1 MQLHENQQ
9 KGKRG
14 ETAVALKFLEIG
26 WGTIVDKSEDLGTD
40 LVLQVRDSRRFDLG
54 LFLGVQVKAGDSP
67 FKAPEYEEDGT
78 LIGWWYAESRTDHF
92 DYWSAHSVP
101 HLLVLH
107 SLESNTSYWVHVTA
121 SSIVSTGN
129 GCKIRV
135 PATQTVDAEHRDQL
149 LAVALTQRQ
158 AYELEG
164 SAIEGEAREVPAG
177 HQLRHALIAPRLI
190 APHRNSGFREE
201 LDAVQAVALLAQ
213 GRFRDLKR
221 FANEHPSVP
230 DPESTDLGPDW
241 TWPFVSA
248 IWDWAMTDSV
258 DPLRAAFNSATAKG
272 NKVASGIFLSCAL
285 RRMEQHAEALSV
297 LDKLAEIDG
306 LEPADYGWAL
316 VQRARTRAEIGDVE
330 GSRADATAAKDCL
343 EPIRGDVTV
352 SVFVAAASS
361 QLLATKEPQG
371 LTESDFRGLITSADH
386 TVSWWRSLTILW
398 ALSESVDS
406 RFKSW
411 ADNRATVLF
420 GEDREALYL
429 FSAELMADLAGE
441 HSTWRA
447 TSALGAR
454 QKLVRAA
461 ASDDEQGL
469 LSEGLDALR
478 RSGDNQSLR
487 SAITHLHGVG
497 PIESVAK
504 AVRMVPLNGWT
515 HTTAAANFEALAQ
528 AGDLLDEQTATEFL
542 IWSARIAAGD
552 SAEFS
557 RTVRPMFSVE
567 HYALKAVARLLP
579 ATSARGHR
587 ELASVIAALPT
598 TPPESLVQDLAAIV
612 NNIGFDLVTDS
623 EHDALWALCQRVQG
637 PVGNA
642 LLGWFATHGKA
653 LARTQLK
660 NRAVGGDLD
669 ALSVIGDV
677 TELDNAEAAVLIER
691 VERMAAVTLSD
702 AQNHRHSFGGFDA
715 SHTLTL
721 LNLRFPEEAS
731 WDTVVALLTE
741 PLVTTHDKRR
751 MSHLISE
758 LSAQVPADVRS
769 RLASNIEDIQRATP
783 FFQEE
788 PGTGGIGLLLALAVG
803 AISDDDAEAAATKLA
818 LGSRRDRQDLA
829 QLLELGHCPQ
839 MQPMLATLVGDRH
852 FEVRH
857 ASANAVGR
865 LVASGSNTS
874 LHMLIREIAS
884 KDGTGLPLA
893 LLEGLSQG
901 NAALPEIGS
910 EIAQQLQQ
918 HPSALVRGY
927 ADHLLR

>member
-1 MQLHENQQ
+1 MPEHQQ
-9 KGKRG
+9 DAKRG
-14 ETAVALKFLEIG
+14 ETAVNLQFQEIG
-26 WGTIVDKSEDLGTD
+26 WGTIADKSDDLGTD
-40 LVLQVRDSRRFDLG
+40 LLLKARDSRRFDLG
-54 LFLGVQVKAGDSP
+54 LFLGVQVKSGP
-67 FKAPEYEEDGT
+67 TYFNRPKKGKDGKPT
-78 LIGWWYAESRTDHF
+78 GWWFADSRTDHF
-92 DYWSAHSVP
+92 DYWLRQSCP

-107 SLESNTSYWVHVTA
+107 NLESSTSYWVHVTA

-129 GCKIRV
+129 GCKILV
-135 PATQTVDAEHRDQL
+135 PAAQTIDTEHRDQL
-149 LAVALTQRQ
+149 MAVAYEQRL
-158 AYELEG
+158 ASELEG
-164 SAIEGEAREVPAG
+164 SAVEGEARDIPPG
-177 HQLRHALIAPRLI
+177 HRLRHALVAPRLI
-190 APHRNSGFREE
+190 APHRNSGFQHEI
-201 LDAVQAVALLAQ
+201 DAVQAVALLVQ

-221 FANEHPSVP
+221 FANEHHSVP
-230 DPESTDLGPDW
+230 DPESTKPGPDW
-241 TWPFVSA
+241 TWRFVSA
-248 IWDWAMTDSV
+248 IWDWAMTDS
-258 DPLRAAFNSATAKG
+258 LRQLSATFDSAFNKRT
-272 NKVASGIFLSCAL
+272 KVASGIFLSCAL
-285 RRMEQHAEALSV
+285 QRMEQFTEALDV
-297 LDKLAEIDG
+297 LDKLVAIDG
-306 LEPADYGWAL
+306 LEPADYGWVL
-316 VQRARTRAEIGDVE
+316 VQRARTRAEVGDVN
-330 GSRADATAAKDCL
+330 GCRADATTAKKCL
-343 EPIRGDVTV
+343 EGIKGDVTV
-352 SVFVAAASS
+352 SAFVAAASS
-361 QLLATKEPQG
+361 QLFDTREPHD
-371 LTESDFRGLITSADH
+371 LTESNFRGLITAADH

-487 SAITHLHGVG
+487 SAITHLHRVG
-497 PIESVAK
+497 PLESVGK

-515 HTTAAANFEALAQ
+515 HTTAAANFDALAQ

-542 IWSARIAAGD
+542 ISSARLVAGD

-598 TPPESLVQDLAAIV
+598 PTPESLVQDLAAIV

-660 NRAVGGDLD
+660 DRAVGGDLD

-829 QLLELGHCPQ
+829 QMLGLGHCPQ
-839 MQPMLATLVGDRH
+839 MQPMLVTLVGDRH